1 MMHLSRGGWTL
12 LGTVALGLA
21 VLSSCTKIGADDP
34 ARHRPVAVGDDQPI
48 IIAGGSMNFIAPSG
62 YAFVAD
68 TSTRSLRYAA
78 PAGTV
83 IRRVTVIDPGDVKN
97 KFDIVAGQDPN
108 IRITY
113 DKGKCGAGNDPEIV
127 AIAAPNGTDLTITSD
142 TNDMSAANSNSDRFW
157 SHKKKHKSISQVQVG
172 ANTIQCGNY
181 GECSVVLH
189 YCPAIATGC
198 TFYH

>member
-1 MMHLSRGGWTL
+1 MHLSRGGWTL

-21 VLSSCTKIGADDP
+21 ALSSCTKTAADDP

-48 IIAGGSMNFIAPSG
+48 VIAGGSMNFIAPSG
-62 YAFVAD
+62 SAFVAD

-83 IRRVTVIDPGDVKN
+83 ITRVDVIDPRDAKKQV
-97 KFDIVAGQDPN
+97 DIVGGQDPN

-113 DKGKCGAGNDPEIV
+113 DIKKGGGNDPEIV
-127 AIAAPNGTDLTITSD
+127 TIAAPNGTDLKITSD

-157 SHKKKHKSISQVQVG
+157 SHKEKHKSISQVQVG

-189 YCPAIATGC
+189 YCPPIATGC